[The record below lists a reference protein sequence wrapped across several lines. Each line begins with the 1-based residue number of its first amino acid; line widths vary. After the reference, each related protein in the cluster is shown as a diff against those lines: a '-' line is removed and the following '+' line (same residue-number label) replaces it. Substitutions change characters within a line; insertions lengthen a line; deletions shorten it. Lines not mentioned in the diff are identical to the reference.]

1 MEDQSVQ
8 TLDRIQQ
15 MIDDLDVK
23 SAFGAATT
31 EGDYT
36 LIPVAN
42 VMYGFGYGSGSG
54 LANAKKGKGA
64 KGGAK
69 GGAKDVV
76 EADAVS
82 ETEGADVMFGGGGG
96 GGGRVTPRGYIRIGP
111 DGVRYEGTYNAT
123 LIPIAGML
131 TGMWSIFWIAVTVMT
146 AFTMLGVKQKGVGGW
161 LARKPGKR

>member
-1 MEDQSVQ
+1 MEDQTNQ

-15 MIDDLDVK
+15 MIENLDVK

-54 LANAKKGKGA
+54 PVKAKKGEDSST
-64 KGGAK
+64 GGA
-69 GGAKDVV
+69 
-76 EADAVS
+76 EADA
-82 ETEGADVMFGGGGG
+82 EGDGTAFGGGGG
-96 GGGRVTPRGYIRIGP
+96 GGGRVAPRGYIRIGP

-131 TGMWSIFWIAVTVMT
+131 TGMWSIFWIAITVMT
-146 AFTMLGVKQKGVGGW
+146 AFTMLGVRQKDWGGW
-161 LARKPGKR
+161 MAKKRGKR

>member
-1 MEDQSVQ
+1 MEDQTNQ

-15 MIDDLDVK
+15 MIENLDVK

-54 LANAKKGKGA
+54 PVKAKKGEDSST
-64 KGGAK
+64 GGA
-69 GGAKDVV
+69 
-76 EADAVS
+76 EADA
-82 ETEGADVMFGGGGG
+82 EGDGTAFGGGGG
-96 GGGRVTPRGYIRIGP
+96 GGGRVAPRGYIRIGP

-146 AFTMLGVKQKGVGGW
+146 AFTMLGVRQKEWGGW
-161 LARKPGKR
+161 MAKKRGKR

>member
-1 MEDQSVQ
+1 MEDQTTQ

-54 LANAKKGKGA
+54 PAKAKKGDGA
-64 KGGAK
+64 TGGAA
-69 GGAKDVV
+69 GAA
-76 EADAVS
+76 EEGA
-82 ETEGADVMFGGGGG
+82 TEGDGTMFGGGGG
-96 GGGRVTPRGYIRIGP
+96 GGGRVTPRGFIRIGP

-131 TGMWSIFWIAVTVMT
+131 TGMWSIFWIAITVMT
-146 AFTMLGVKQKGVGGW
+146 AFTMLGVRQKEWGGW
-161 LARKPGKR
+161 MAKKRGKR

>member
-1 MEDQSVQ
+1 MEDQTNQ

-23 SAFGAATT
+23 SVFGAATT

-36 LIPVAN
+36 LIPVAT

-54 LANAKKGKGA
+54 PGKAKKGEGA
-64 KGGAK
+64 TGGAT
-69 GGAKDVV
+69 GGATDDV
-76 EADAVS
+76 EAGAVS
-82 ETEGADVMFGGGGG
+82 DTEGADIVFGGGGG
-96 GGGRVTPRGYIRIGP
+96 GGGRVTPCGFIRIGP

-131 TGMWSIFWIAVTVMT
+131 TGMWSIMWIAMTVMT
-146 AFTMLGVKQKGVGGW
+146 AFTMLGVRQKDWGGW
-161 LARKPGKR
+161 MAKKRGKR